1 MNRVTTP
8 IVGAARRLYRWDHR
22 MDPRVAWLSPMPP
35 ARSGIATYSQA
46 VLEGLERIGYTPG
59 KHKIQPYW
67 PIKHKHWATVP
78 WHTMAV
84 YHLGNN
90 LEFHGDIYD
99 LAIRTPG
106 LLVIHD
112 LALDDFVM
120 GMVATAQ
127 PFGHQA
133 LREGLLLAP
142 RLHGFEEAE
151 RNEPLRVPTIAHAA
165 RNARGIVVHSPFV
178 ERYLRA
184 FGCKTP
190 VYVVP
195 HPVIEKAHDVRRAE
209 GRARVIRGSL
219 ESMGMRTLIG
229 VFGDQNAAKLID
241 VVLEAMV
248 HLPRDVHLALVGRR
262 IPGYDT
268 EPLVRASGLGAR
280 ASLHTDVSDEDF
292 LAWMCAADVAVDL
305 RFPHRGEVSGALSRS
320 MQCGRPTVVS
330 GTGTYLD
337 LPEDV
342 VVSVP
347 AGRLEPRE
355 LAEALRTLVDDPGR
369 RRRIGDAARE
379 RMERL
384 ARSETTAHVYA
395 EAMDATMALLWD
407 PARRALA
414 RWGGAL
420 VDLGITEEGLSEGYG
435 MAYARALDEFRPSA
449 SSAAHGPPVAEP

>member
-1 MNRVTTP
+1 MNRLTTP
-8 IVGAARRLYRWDHR
+8 IVGAVRRLYRWDHQ

-67 PIKHKHWATVP
+67 PIRHKHWATVP

-90 LEFHGDIYD
+90 MEFHGDIYD

-120 GMVATAQ
+120 GMVATGQ

-151 RNEPLRVPTIAHAA
+151 RNEPLRVPYVAHAA
-165 RNARGIVVHSPFV
+165 RHARGIVVHAPFV

-184 FGCKTP
+184 FGCRTP
-190 VYVVP
+190 IYVAP
-195 HPVIEKAHDVRRAE
+195 HPVVEPEYRVRRAE

-219 ESMGMRTLIG
+219 ETMGMRTLIG

-248 HLPRDVHLALVGRR
+248 RLPQDVHLALVGRR
-262 IPGYDT
+262 IPQFDA
-268 EPLVRASGLGAR
+268 EPLVRGSGLGAR
-280 ASLHTDVSDEDF
+280 VTVHTDVSDEDF
-292 LAWMCAADVAVDL
+292 LGWMCAADVAVDL
-305 RFPHRGEVSGALSRS
+305 RYPHRGEVSGSLARS
-320 MQCGRPTVVS
+320 MQVGVPTVVS
-330 GTGTYLD
+330 ATGTYLD
-337 LPEDV
+337 LPAEV
-342 VVSVP
+342 VVRVP
-347 AGRLEPRE
+347 AGRIEPDE
-355 LAEALRTLVDDPGR
+355 LAATLRELVDDPER
-369 RRRIGDAARE
+369 RHRIGDAARAHTA
-379 RMERL
+379 RL
-384 ARSETTAHVYA
+384 AASEATAHVYA
-395 EAMDATMALLWD
+395 GAMDATMALLWD

-435 MAYARALDEFRPSA
+435 MAYARALNEFRPEGRA
-449 SSAAHGPPVAEP
+449 SSSA

>member
-1 MNRVTTP
+1 
-8 IVGAARRLYRWDHR
+8 
-22 MDPRVAWLSPMPP
+22 MPP
-35 ARSGIATYSQA
+35 ARSGIATYSRA
-46 VLEGLERIGYTPG
+46 VLEGLERIGYTPT

-67 PIKHKHWATVP
+67 PIKHQHWATVP
-78 WHTMAV
+78 WHTMGV

-151 RNEPLRVPTIAHAA
+151 RNEPLRVPYVAHAA

-190 VYVVP
+190 IFVAP
-195 HPVIEKAHDVRRAE
+195 HPVIESEPRVRKAESA
-209 GRARVIRGSL
+209 ARVIRGSL
-219 ESMGMRTLIG
+219 ESMGMGTLIG

-248 HLPRDVHLALVGRR
+248 HLPQDVHLALVGRR
-262 IPGYDT
+262 IPGYDV
-268 EPLVRASGLGAR
+268 EPMVRGSGLGAR
-280 ASLHTDVSDEDF
+280 VSVHTDVSDEDF

-305 RFPHRGEVSGALSRS
+305 RYPHRGEVSGSLSRS
-320 MQCGRPTVVS
+320 MQCRRSDGRERDRDLPRPARGRGRPR
-330 GTGTYLD
+330 
-337 LPEDV
+337 
-342 VVSVP
+342 
-347 AGRLEPRE
+347 AGRP
-355 LAEALRTLVDDPGR
+355 ARTPGARGRAPSAR
-369 RRRIGDAARE
+369 RRSRTPPPDRRRGPGALGGARPVRGDRPRLRRGDGRHDGAPVGPGPSRARPLG
-379 RMERL
+379 RG
-384 ARSETTAHVYA
+384 
-395 EAMDATMALLWD
+395 
-407 PARRALA
+407 ARRPRDHRGRA
-414 RWGGAL
+414 RGGL
-420 VDLGITEEGLSEGYG
+420 RDGL
-435 MAYARALDEFRPSA
+435 RPSA
-449 SSAAHGPPVAEP
+449 RRVPPSGSSASAAGSK

>member
-1 MNRVTTP
+1 MARLTTP
-8 IVGAARRLYRWDHR
+8 VVGAIRRIYRWDHK
-22 MDPRVAWLSPMPP
+22 MDPRIAWLSPMPP
-35 ARSGIATYSQA
+35 ARSGVATYSRA
-46 VLEGLERIGYTPG
+46 VLEGLERIGYTPA

-120 GMVATAQ
+120 GMVAMAQ

-133 LREGLLLAP
+133 MREGLLLAP

-151 RNEPLRVPTIAHAA
+151 RNDPLRVPYVAHAA
-165 RNARGIVVHSPFV
+165 RNARGIIVHSPFA

-190 VYVVP
+190 IYVAP
-195 HPVIEKAHDVRRAE
+195 HPVVESEPHVRKAE
-209 GRARVIRGSL
+209 GAARVIRGSL
-219 ESMGMRTLIG
+219 ESMGMRTLVG
-229 VFGDQNAAKLID
+229 VYGDQNAAKLID
-241 VVLEAMV
+241 VVVEAMV
-248 HLPRDVHLALVGRR
+248 HLPQDVHLALVGRR
-262 IPGYDT
+262 IPGYDV
-268 EPLVRASGLGAR
+268 EPLVRGSGLGAR
-280 ASLHTDVSDEDF
+280 VSIHTDVSDEDF
-292 LAWMCAADVAVDL
+292 LAWMCASDVSVDL
-305 RFPHRGEVSGALSRS
+305 RYPHRGEVSGSLARS

-330 GTGTYLD
+330 ATGTYLD
-337 LPEDV
+337 LPEDAV
-342 VVSVP
+342 VRVP
-347 AGRLEPRE
+347 AGRLEPQE
-355 LAEALRTLVDDPGR
+355 LAATLRALIDDPER
-369 RRRIGDAARE
+369 RRWIGEAARAHTSD
-379 RMERL
+379 L
-384 ARSETTAHVYA
+384 ASSESTAHVYA
-395 EAMDATMALLWD
+395 EAMDATMGLLWD

-420 VDLGITEEGLSEGYG
+420 VDLGITEEGLAEGYG
-435 MAYARALDEFRPSA
+435 MSYARALVEFAPPPHEARE
-449 SSAAHGPPVAEP
+449 SSSDR

>member
-1 MNRVTTP
+1 MNRLTTP
-8 IVGAARRLYRWDHR
+8 IVGAVRRLYRWDHK

-46 VLEGLERIGYTPG
+46 VLEGLERIGYTPT

-90 LEFHGDIYD
+90 MEFHADIYD

-151 RNEPLRVPTIAHAA
+151 RNVPLRVPYVAHAA
-165 RNARGIVVHSPFV
+165 RNARGIVVHSRFV

-190 VYVVP
+190 IYVAP
-195 HPVIEKAHDVRRAE
+195 HPVVEHGYEVRRAE

-229 VFGDQNAAKLID
+229 VFGDLNAAKLID
-241 VVLEAMV
+241 VIVEAMV
-248 HLPRDVHLALVGRR
+248 HLSQDVHLVLVGRR
-262 IPGYDT
+262 IPGYDV

-280 ASLHTDVSDEDF
+280 VSVHADVSDEDF
-292 LAWMCAADVAVDL
+292 LSWMCAADVAVDL
-305 RFPHRGEVSGALSRS
+305 RYPHRGEVSGSLSRS

-330 GTGTYLD
+330 ATGTYLD
-337 LPEDV
+337 LPEEV
-342 VVSVP
+342 VVRVP
-347 AGRLEPRE
+347 PGRLEPQE
-355 LAEALRTLVDDPGR
+355 LAEALRALVDDPER
-369 RRRIGDAARE
+369 RHRIGEAARAHS
-379 RMERL
+379 ERL
-384 ARSETTAHVYA
+384 AASEATAHVYA
-395 EAMDATMALLWD
+395 QAMDATIDLLWD

-420 VDLGITEEGLSEGYG
+420 VDLGITEEGLAEGYG
-435 MAYARALDEFRPSA
+435 MSYARALDEFRPSR
-449 SSAAHGPPVAEP
+449 SVTEAERTRP

>member
-1 MNRVTTP
+1 
-8 IVGAARRLYRWDHR
+8 
-22 MDPRVAWLSPMPP
+22 
-35 ARSGIATYSQA
+35 
-46 VLEGLERIGYTPG
+46 
-59 KHKIQPYW
+59 
-67 PIKHKHWATVP
+67 
-78 WHTMAV
+78 MAV

-90 LEFHGDIYD
+90 MEFHGDIYD

-151 RNEPLRVPTIAHAA
+151 RNEPLRVPYVAHAA
-165 RNARGIVVHSPFV
+165 RHARGIIVHSPFV
-178 ERYLRA
+178 ERYLRV

-190 VYVVP
+190 IYVAP
-195 HPVIEKAHDVRRAE
+195 HPVIEKEQDVRRAE

-229 VFGDQNAAKLID
+229 VFGDLNAAKLLD

-248 HLPRDVHLALVGRR
+248 LLPQDVHLAFVGRR
-262 IPGYDT
+262 IPGYDA

-280 ASLHTDVSDEDF
+280 VSLRTDVSDEDF

-305 RFPHRGEVSGALSRS
+305 RYPHRGEVSGSLSRA

-330 GTGTYLD
+330 ATGTYLD
-337 LPEDV
+337 LPVDV
-342 VVSVP
+342 VVRVP
-347 AGRLEPRE
+347 AGRLEPSE
-355 LAEALRTLVDDPGR
+355 LADALRALVDDPER
-369 RRRIGDAARE
+369 RRRIGEAARE
-379 RMERL
+379 HSKQL
-384 ARSETTAHVYA
+384 AESEATAHVYA

-420 VDLGITEEGLSEGYG
+420 VDLGITEEGLAEGYG
-435 MAYARALDEFRPSA
+435 MSYARALDEFRPSGSVA
-449 SSAAHGPPVAEP
+449 SSPV

>member
-1 MNRVTTP
+1 
-8 IVGAARRLYRWDHR
+8 
-22 MDPRVAWLSPMPP
+22 MPP
-35 ARSGIATYSQA
+35 ARSGIATSPQA

-67 PIKHKHWATVP
+67 PIKHQHWATVP
-78 WHTMAV
+78 WHTMGV

-90 LEFHGDIYD
+90 MEFHGDIYD

-151 RNEPLRVPTIAHAA
+151 RNEPLRVPYVAHAA

-190 VYVVP
+190 IFCRP
-195 HPVIEKAHDVRRAE
+195 APGDRERAARPEGGERRS
-209 GRARVIRGSL
+209 RDPRVARVDGDGDA
-219 ESMGMRTLIG
+219 MIG

-248 HLPRDVHLALVGRR
+248 RLPQDAPRAGRASHPR
-262 IPGYDT
+262 
-268 EPLVRASGLGAR
+268 VRRRADGAGSGLGAR
-280 ASLHTDVSDEDF
+280 VSVHTDVSDED

-305 RFPHRGEVSGALSRS
+305 RYPHRGEVSGSLSRS
-320 MQCGRPTVVS
+320 MQVGRPD
-330 GTGTYLD
+330 GRERDRD
-337 LPEDV
+337 LPR
-342 VVSVP
+342 P
-347 AGRLEPRE
+347 ARGRGRPRSGRS
-355 LAEALRTLVDDPGR
+355 ARTPGAR
-369 RRRIGDAARE
+369 RRAPNACRRSRTPPPDRRRPGALGGARPVRGDRS
-379 RMERL
+379 RL
-384 ARSETTAHVYA
+384 RRGDGRHDWPSCVTR
-395 EAMDATMALLWD
+395 
-407 PARRALA
+407 PRRALA

-420 VDLGITEEGLSEGYG
+420 VGPRDHRGRLSEGYG
-435 MAYARALDEFRPSA
+435 MAYARALDEFRPS
-449 SSAAHGPPVAEP
+449 SSAAPSSSLIEVPAGTRAS